1 MRSTAA
7 RAETGV
13 HAPASLILVGNPN
26 VGKSVIFGLLTG
38 RYVTV
43 SNYPGTTVEVTRG
56 TASGLASDG
65 RTVRVIDTPGI
76 NTLLPQSEDER
87 VTRDIVL
94 ERDEQQGAS
103 LVQVGDAKNLP
114 RALLLTLQ
122 LAEMGVPFVLC
133 LNMHD
138 EANSRGITIDFDSL
152 SSRLGVPVFP
162 TVATRREGLE
172 QLRQG
177 VLAAVPSSLGVDCVR
192 YDPRIEE
199 EVAAILSLMPE
210 TGISRR
216 SLALMVLAGD
226 ATLTEWLSSRVA
238 PEALAAIE
246 ASCRRLRE
254 AFSRS
259 VAYVINQQRMK
270 IASSMAAAVMKGH
283 RVSAADGTV
292 RRVMNTVGSLSMHP
306 VLGFGILAGVLYIMY
321 LFVGVFGAGTAV
333 DWLETGVF
341 GKNLATLSMSVA
353 PDGAVTPLAAP
364 PGHDQRLTLEDVT
377 RLDDGDVRVRVQA
390 ESRGDSGWEPE
401 TALAPRFYVP
411 QGSGEVSAVSD
422 LGQGRYETTYHPAG
436 TGSAKLEA
444 DLWSGWINP
453 ALYSFFMAFIPFALV
468 RDAIVGPYGL
478 MTMGVTYAI
487 AIVLPI
493 VTTFFFAFSILEDSG
508 YLPRLAIM
516 LNRIFRVI
524 GLNGKAVLPMVLGL
538 GCDTMA
544 TLTTR
549 ILETRKE
556 RTIVIM
562 LLALG
567 VPCSAQ
573 LGVILGMLAGLSWKA
588 ALVWTGV
595 VAGVIVLVGW
605 LSSIIIPGDSS
616 DFIMEIPP
624 IRVPAL
630 ANIATKTMARIEWY
644 LKEAVPLFLLGTLIL
659 FVADRVHLLTM
670 LEHALSPLITGV
682 LDLPG
687 RATEAFVI
695 GFLRRDFG
703 SAGLYRLAEQGL
715 LDPIQVVV
723 SLVTVTLFIPCIANF
738 FMIVKERGMKV
749 ALLIAA
755 IIFPFAVLVG
765 GSLNFVLRSFGVAL

>member
-1 MRSTAA
+1 MRSIAA
-7 RAETGV
+7 RTETGV

-56 TASGLASDG
+56 TASGIAPDG
-65 RTVRVIDTPGI
+65 RTIKVIDTPGI

-94 ERDEQQGAS
+94 HRDEEEGAS

-122 LAEMGVPFVLC
+122 LAEMGVPFILC

-138 EANSRGITIDFDSL
+138 EANSRGITIDFDAL
-152 SSRLGVPVFP
+152 SARLGVPVFP
-162 TVATRREGLE
+162 TVAIRRQGLE
-172 QLRQG
+172 HLRQG
-177 VLAAVPSSLGVDCVR
+177 LLQAAPSSLGTDCVR

-199 EVAAILSLMPE
+199 EVALLEPLLPE

-226 ATLTEWLSSRVA
+226 ATLTEWLGERVSA
-238 PEALAAIE
+238 DTLSVIE
-246 ASCRRLRE
+246 SSCRRLRE

-259 VAYVINQQRMK
+259 VAFIINQERMK
-270 IASSMAAAVMKGH
+270 TATRMASDVTKGH
-283 RVSAADGTV
+283 KVNTADGAA
-292 RRVMNTVGSLSMHP
+292 RRAMNTIGALSMHP
-306 VLGFGILAGVLYIMY
+306 LIGFGILTGVLYLMY

-341 GKNLATLSMSVA
+341 GKNLASLSVTVPS
-353 PDGAVTPLAAP
+353 DGAITPLP
-364 PGHDQRLTLEDVT
+364 GVEGHDQRLTLEDAS
-377 RLDDGDVRVRVQA
+377 RLEDGGIRLRLLA
-390 ESRGDSGWEPE
+390 EARGEEGWEPE
-401 TALAPRFYVP
+401 TALAPRFYAVP
-411 QGSGEVSAVSD
+411 RAGRLGPVTALGE
-422 LGQGRYETTYHPAG
+422 GRFETTYRPDG
-436 TGSAKLEA
+436 PGPVRIEA

-453 ALYSFFMAFIPFALV
+453 ALYSFFMAFVPFALV
-468 RDAIVGPYGL
+468 RDIFVGQYGL
-478 MTMGVTYAI
+478 MTMGATYAI

-556 RTIVIM
+556 RTIVIL

-573 LGVILGMLAGLSWKA
+573 LGVILGMLAGLSLAA

-595 VAGVIVLVGW
+595 ILGVIVLVGY
-605 LSSIIIPGDSS
+605 LSSLLIPGDSS

-659 FVADRVHLLTM
+659 FVADRIHLLTA
-670 LEHALSPLITGV
+670 LETGLSPLITGV
-682 LDLPG
+682 LDLPA

-703 SAGLYRLAEQGL
+703 SAGLYRLSEQGL

-738 FMIVKERGMKV
+738 FMIVKERGLRV

-765 GSLNFVLRSFGVAL
+765 GSLNFVLRTMGVTL